1 MDLIKKLA
9 PPNSVA
15 KNFSLRENIFVMFV
29 CILNKIPLFLT
40 GAPGSSKTLSLNLL
54 VKSLKG
60 LNSQDKFL

>member
-1 MDLIKKLA
+1 MQ
-9 PPNSVA
+9 PPKEIA
-15 KNFSLRENIFVMFV
+15 RNFSLKENLFVMFV

-60 LNSQDKFL
+60 